1 LNNLNSIDGIVLG
14 SSTLRYG
21 LSMDSI
27 NKNLHQTWVNLAMDA
42 RDPVVCFLL
51 LKKTLSTHN
60 PKIVVMGL
68 DPWIYSKYYYRHR
81 SEIMYF
87 DFNFEEKIYFGF
99 EKKNLPFVLARNM
112 INTSRNAFNEE
123 KTPPKPTPKGLG
135 SIELKRSAVN
145 FKEVNDDWFKLNRY
159 NWSELQF
166 EYLKKINELCKQKK
180 LRIVYVITPKR
191 LDYIKSIKSNFLD
204 EHTIWWNKIISRIP
218 KEEVLGTYDC
228 LEEFNQDSIFAEA
241 YHLNGFG
248 QKCFSQYII
257 HNLSKTNRIKS
268 DFNFLEGN
276 P

>member
-1 LNNLNSIDGIVLG
+1 MGHKALLKYLLKRILPPVLGLFFFYASVYIFSNDYEVSEDRLYRAYKHDLSSYNWLNNLNSIDGIVLG

-123 KTPPKPTPKGLG
+123 KTPSKPTPKGLG

-166 EYLKKINELCKQKK
+166 E
-180 LRIVYVITPKR
+180 
-191 LDYIKSIKSNFLD
+191 
-204 EHTIWWNKIISRIP
+204 
-218 KEEVLGTYDC
+218 
-228 LEEFNQDSIFAEA
+228 
-241 YHLNGFG
+241 
-248 QKCFSQYII
+248 
-257 HNLSKTNRIKS
+257 
-268 DFNFLEGN
+268 
-276 P
+276 